1 MFLYTMLFKLG
12 PINLSFIEMFSAH
25 IMLTHEDAYV
35 TSIEKVLKY
44 GNSIGIDSLLTK
56 DEVI

>member
-1 MFLYTMLFKLG
+1 MLFKLG